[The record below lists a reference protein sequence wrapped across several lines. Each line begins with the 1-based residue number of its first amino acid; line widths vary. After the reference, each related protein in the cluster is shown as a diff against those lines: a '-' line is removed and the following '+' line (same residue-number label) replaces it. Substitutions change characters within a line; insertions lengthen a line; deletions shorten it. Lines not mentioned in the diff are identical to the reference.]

1 MGHSDGRSGRK
12 VVAYIDGFNVYY
24 GLKAKGWV
32 DAKWLDY
39 RALMESFLLPD
50 QHLEAVR
57 YFTAHI
63 PGPEDALRRQVNYL
77 KALEARGGV
86 DIVLGRMERRPFRCT
101 ACGHNW
107 KKPQEKESDVNLA
120 VALLSDAYE
129 GRVDEAWIICA
140 DSDLIPAVRHVTA
153 RHDTKV
159 VALPPPG
166 RRSDAL
172 MSVATGSFHV
182 SRREWRRCQLPE
194 TVDGAFGSYS
204 RPPEWLTPERPA

>member
-1 MGHSDGRSGRK
+1 MGHADGRPGRK

-24 GLKAKGWV
+24 GLNDKGWV

-50 QHLEAVR
+50 QDLEAVR

-63 PGPEDALRRQVNYL
+63 PGPEDALRRQMNYL

-86 DIVLGRMERRPFRCT
+86 DIVLGRMERRPFRCKE
-101 ACGHNW
+101 CGHNW

-140 DSDLIPAVRHVTA
+140 DSDLIPAVRHVTE
-153 RHDTKV
+153 RHDIKV

-172 MSVATGSFHV
+172 MSAATGAFHL
-182 SRREWRRCQLPE
+182 SRRDWRRCQLPE
-194 TVDGAFGSYS
+194 TVSGPFGDYT
-204 RPPEWLTPERPA
+204 RPPEWRSPTAST

>member
-1 MGHSDGRSGRK
+1 MGHAECRSGRK

-107 KKPQEKESDVNLA
+107 KKSQEKESDVNLA
-120 VALLSDAYE
+120 VALLSDA
-129 GRVDEAWIICA
+129 
-140 DSDLIPAVRHVTA
+140 
-153 RHDTKV
+153 
-159 VALPPPG
+159 
-166 RRSDAL
+166 
-172 MSVATGSFHV
+172 
-182 SRREWRRCQLPE
+182 
-194 TVDGAFGSYS
+194 
-204 RPPEWLTPERPA
+204 